1 MKDILKEPKKIGAP
15 LTYSAPMYRAV
26 SVIMESI
33 RHLITEGGVITEEV
47 IIEKAERC
55 YPEVA
60 TPEESDSRRELIRM
74 VLHNIGALKIEKDGK
89 TMRMRE
95 LWEPETHSENVV
107 RKTLISE
114 LQEYVKT
121 HPDFWKNNLLQL

>member
-1 MKDILKEPKKIGAP
+1 MEKITKEPQKIGTP
-15 LTYSAPMYRAV
+15 VTYSAPMYRAA
-26 SVIMESI
+26 SVIIETI
-33 RHLITEGGVITEEV
+33 RHLITEGGTVTEEI

-55 YPEVA
+55 CLEVA

-74 VLHNIGALKIEKDGK
+74 VLHNIGALRIEKDGK

-107 RKTLISE
+107 RKTLMSE
-114 LQEYVKT
+114 LREYVKA
-121 HPDFWKNNLLQL
+121 HPDFWKNNLL